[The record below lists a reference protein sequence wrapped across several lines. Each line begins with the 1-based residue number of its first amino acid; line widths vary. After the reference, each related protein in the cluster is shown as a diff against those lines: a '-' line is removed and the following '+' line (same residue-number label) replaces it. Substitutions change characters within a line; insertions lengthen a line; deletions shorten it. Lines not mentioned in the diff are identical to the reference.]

1 MIDRLKSFRGKEYRL
16 NSKITIRQPTL
27 DEICEYGEQK
37 YFAMMK
43 LLCSTP
49 ADRKVEIWDALHIY
63 WDKMDEF
70 ELFYS
75 TISMLSGMDLSIVL
89 PGVDFTTFQVV
100 FNRDSEEPVFCNHDG
115 VVIDRAIHFLMTD
128 YIRQVHCFRKNVDVG
143 YDDYTKD
150 IMIEDDRDEQAAHA
164 NKPFETVLLPMI
176 SALTNCADFKYR
188 FDDVWT
194 LPIGVFMDSVK
205 RIQKYSNYEHMMHG
219 IYSGCVDIKKLNK
232 RDLNWMGELK

>member
-1 MIDRLKSFRGKEYRL
+1 MIDKLKSFRGREYQL

-70 ELFYS
+70 ELFFS
-75 TISMLSGMDLSIVL
+75 TVSTLGKMNLSIVI
-89 PGVDFTTFQVV
+89 PDIDFSTFQAA
-100 FNRDSEEPVFCNHDG
+100 FNPDLHEFVLRNQDG
-115 VVIDRAIHFLMTD
+115 VVIDRAIHCLLTD
-128 YIRQVHCFRKNVDVG
+128 FIRQVHRFKKNVDVG
-143 YDDYTKD
+143 YDNYTKD
-150 IMIEDDRDEQAAHA
+150 IMIEDDRDEMAALA
-164 NKPFETVLLPMI
+164 KKPFESFMLPLI
-176 SALTNCADFKYR
+176 SSMTNCSDFKYR

-194 LPIGVFMDSVK
+194 LPIGAFMDSVE
-205 RIQKYSNYEHMMHG
+205 RIQKYHNYEHMMHG
-219 IYSGCVDIKKLNK
+219 IYSGCVDMKKINK
-232 RDLNWMGELK
+232 KDLNWMGELK